1 MSQSFIGIDI
11 IEIDRIRTSITR
23 WGDHFLNRIYT
34 DTEIDLYGSKLGS
47 LAVRFAGKEAAFKAL
62 GGSGF
67 GLSWREIEII
77 TGAGGRPEVRL
88 YGKAHERA
96 FNLGLTGLEISLS
109 HSKENGIA
117 LVIGIREE

>member
-1 MSQSFIGIDI
+1 MKQSCIGIDI
-11 IEIDRIRTSITR
+11 IEKERIRASLAR
-23 WGDHFLNRIYT
+23 WGDHFLKRIFT
-34 DTEIDLYGSKLGS
+34 DAEIDLYRNKLDS

-67 GLSWREIEII
+67 GLSWREIEILSS
-77 TGAGGRPEVRL
+77 AGGAPRVSL
-88 YGKAHERA
+88 SGQALERA
-96 FNLGLTGLEISLS
+96 SALGLQGLEISLS